1 MLGQKRAVIRELIY
15 IGIILCCLGFIVASL
30 FGRRGWLSL
39 REKEARYESLLRDV
53 DRLKRE
59 NDQLKERV
67 DKLQKDPGT
76 VEDEIRRKMMYAKP
90 GEKIYQVTPPKEAP

>member
-1 MLGQKRAVIRELIY
+1 MPVKKRAVIRELLY
-15 IGIILCCLGFIVASL
+15 IAIILCCLGFIVASL

-39 REKEARYESLLRDV
+39 REKEARVEALLQDV

-59 NDQLKERV
+59 NQQLKERV
-67 DKLQKDPGT
+67 DKLQKDPAT

-90 GEKIYQVTPPKEAP
+90 GETIYQVTPPKESP